1 MIVIKLL
8 PELPRILKKRGP
20 LRIHIGGGRTCK
32 INQSDFCEDH
42 PNGILEN
49 IFKIQEVLPPGWNP
63 MKAVQIY
70 EYGNSSVLKYED
82 VPRPE
87 TGPDE
92 VLVKV
97 HACGVNPVDWKIR
110 EGYMAQFVH
119 HDMPLI
125 LGWDVAGTVEET
137 GTLVRRFKPGD
148 AVFCRPDT
156 SRNGG
161 YAEYIAVK
169 TIELASAPRSIPL
182 VKAAGI
188 PLASQAAWMALFE
201 VGRIKAGQSVLI
213 HGASGGVGM
222 FAVQLAKIAGAH
234 IIGTTS
240 GRNFDMVKSIGADE
254 VIDHTKEDFSKKV
267 SELDM
272 VFDTI
277 GGETQDKSWS
287 VLRKGGVLVSTVG
300 ADEKAAA
307 AHGVIGKSFAL
318 VSNGARLQ
326 EISSLVDAG
335 KISVVIEK
343 EFPLAE
349 ARAAQELSQTGH
361 ARGKIIL
368 KVI

>member
-1 MIVIKLL
+1 
-8 PELPRILKKRGP
+8 
-20 LRIHIGGGRTCK
+20 
-32 INQSDFCEDH
+32 
-42 PNGILEN
+42 
-49 IFKIQEVLPPGWNP
+49 
-63 MKAVQIY
+63 MKAVQIH

-82 VPRPE
+82 VEKPVP
-87 TGPDE
+87 GPDE
-92 VLVKV
+92 ALVKV

-119 HDMPLI
+119 YDMPLI

-137 GTLVRRFKPGD
+137 GILVRRFKPGD

-169 TIELASAPRSIPL
+169 TIDLASAPKSIPL

-188 PLASQAAWMALFE
+188 PLSSQAAWIALFE
-201 VGRIKAGQSVLI
+201 LGRLKSGQSVLI
-213 HGASGGVGM
+213 HGASGGVGT
-222 FAVQLAKIAGAH
+222 FAVQLAKVAGAH
-234 IIGTTS
+234 VIGTAS
-240 GRNFDMVKSIGADE
+240 ARNFDMVKSIGADE
-254 VIDHTKEDFSKKV
+254 VIDHTNEDFSKKV
-267 SELDM
+267 RELDM
-272 VFDTI
+272 VLDTI
-277 GGETQDKSWS
+277 GGETQEKSWG

-307 AHGVIGKSFAL
+307 AHGVTGRSLML

-326 EISSLVDAG
+326 EISALVDAG
-335 KISVVIEK
+335 RVSVVIEK

-368 KVI
+368 RVIGSS